1 MTHGLTTVFV
11 GENIDNMGCVQDNL
25 LLIGRILGYRHRN
38 RPYLLEEDSLGITN
52 NSHWVNFI
60 KYLWNP
66 VLLCKI
72 ILDNFNSS
80 LFDQSWLDLRLW

>member
-38 RPYLLEEDSLGITN
+38 RPYLLEEDDLGITILIGLTLLN
-52 NSHWVNFI
+52 TFGIPSYCARLSWTI
-60 KYLWNP
+60 LI
-66 VLLCKI
+66 LLCLI
-72 ILDNFNSS
+72 SPGSI
-80 LFDQSWLDLRLW
+80 